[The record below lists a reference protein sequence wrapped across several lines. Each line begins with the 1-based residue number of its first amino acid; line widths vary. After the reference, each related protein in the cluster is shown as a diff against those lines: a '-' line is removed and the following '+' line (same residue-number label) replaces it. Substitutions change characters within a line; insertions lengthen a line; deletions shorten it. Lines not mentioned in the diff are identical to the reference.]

1 MQVSS
6 FKDGDHSTET
16 GKASY
21 RESVRRKRRPEDILE
36 YNYIEGRAVS
46 DVNEKPELVVV
57 VAESKE
63 HRVE

>member
-6 FKDGDHSTET
+6 FKDCDHTET

-21 RESVRRKRRPEDILE
+21 RESVMRKRWPEDILE

-63 HRVE
+63 H